1 MIVFGRDQ
9 DHTIAR
15 LNGRTQGAHRF
26 WCVLG
31 VLILVVEWDP
41 VQRENAECN
50 PGRKRVLK
58 AAKHRGAVGGAA
70 QATGEAE
77 KRRLGHRGRLD
88 MVWISA
94 RDETNITTTPV
105 SSSKFDFNIYDC
117 SPV

>member
-50 PGRKRVLK
+50 PGRKRVL
-58 AAKHRGAVGGAA
+58 RPRSTAVLL
-70 QATGEAE
+70 EAR
-77 KRRLGHRGRLD
+77 RRLPERPR
-88 MVWISA
+88 
-94 RDETNITTTPV
+94 RDGWVIGGGSIWSGFQRVTRRT
-105 SSSKFDFNIYDC
+105 SRQRRS
-117 SPV
+117 